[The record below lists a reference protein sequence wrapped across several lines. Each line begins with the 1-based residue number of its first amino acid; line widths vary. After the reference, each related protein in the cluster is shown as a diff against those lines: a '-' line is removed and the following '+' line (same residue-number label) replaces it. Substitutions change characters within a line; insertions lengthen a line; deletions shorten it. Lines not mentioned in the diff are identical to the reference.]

1 MFTRPLS
8 PNNKREKRMLE
19 KQEAMLREGLDPKS
33 VSKIKKAGRE
43 MSYIEGWLVFENA
56 NRIFGFD
63 NWTYSIAS
71 MDVTRLDDGSSEVY
85 TIIEVRIQFPDGEVK
100 RQDVGWGSAT
110 KKMGLELALKES
122 VTDGCKRAFRG
133 FGHQFGNS
141 LYDKANAIHD
151 GGADSRA
158 TFNDTE
164 SDEVVASMTDAY
176 DKASSM
182 EDWTKVTN
190 KFRGDAVRL
199 DAGSKKRMNEYAMKR
214 RDEIRTAK
222 VAEATKAAVTKQK
235 EKKKNKITFK
245 EVQV

>member
-1 MFTRPLS
+1 
-8 PNNKREKRMLE
+8 MLE
-19 KQEAMLREGLDPKS
+19 KQEGLLKQGLDPKS

-43 MSYIEGWLVFENA
+43 MSYVEGWLIFENA

-63 NWTYSIAS
+63 NWSYSINK

-85 TIIEVRIQFPDGEVK
+85 VIIEVCVQFPDGEVT

-110 KKMGLELALKES
+110 KKMGLELALKEA

-158 TFNDTE
+158 TF
-164 SDEVVASMTDAY
+164 SDKEADDVMTKMTDAY
-176 DKASSM
+176 AKASSL
-182 EDWTKVTN
+182 EEWTKVTN
-190 KFRGDAVRL
+190 TFRGDAVRL
-199 DAGSKKRMNEYAMKR
+199 GADAKKKMNEFAMQR

-222 VAEATKAAVTKQK
+222 VTEATQAAITKQK
-235 EKKKNKITFK
+235 STKKKTKITFK
-245 EVQV
+245 EVNV